1 MDSAGEEDGR
11 FGAGG
16 LSSDEEVERFLAPDS
31 LDPEALR
38 YGVGESPPPPAGT
51 QPLHSQQGEPRDE
64 AAAELADLQA
74 WGFDGYER
82 TVSDLVSLSGWL
94 SLKCTLSMRATDERQ
109 CRGFWS
115 SSTLSG
121 QMHPQHLQRILSEL
135 LHEIDTFK
143 W

>member
-1 MDSAGEEDGR
+1 MGPAAADHASDGEVMQLPGAQQPDEVVLTVHVAMNYAGEEDGK

-74 WGFDGYER
+74 WGFDGY
-82 TVSDLVSLSGWL
+82 
-94 SLKCTLSMRATDERQ
+94 DEN
-109 CRGFWS
+109 CV
-115 SSTLSG
+115 
-121 QMHPQHLQRILSEL
+121 
-135 LHEIDTFK
+135 
-143 W
+143 